1 MSNSKKYRTRAK
13 TRNATHHIQE
23 NDTSATLSREHG
35 ATQHTT
41 SPNRDTAR
49 NVPLDPLSGSSRATR
64 RLQPPVAHPH
74 GQDAD
79 QAGDLS
85 DEEEDVSDDDVGKL
99 APQTPATPKRLHV
112 ASDSVLVTPFG
123 RYSHTYSPSIS
134 NDHPYKVDEV
144 NKFLEADLTEL
155 RILPLGEW
163 AQYAMNLDLD
173 RDDYTL
179 TKTTKTR
186 FKEYFEAV
194 DAAKLESEIYPT
206 LVALLNSFSNKG
218 KKGNNIIFYTQDPFP
233 VRGSIVEQRPDIG
246 AAFKGL
252 FKGKKYTLTAKVDR
266 RIYWGLLFNV
276 VEGKLEGG
284 KMIIEEL
291 GKDAKV
297 IPPKQERG
305 RSQTAGN
312 QVSSSKKRARSQD
325 TNDRAQK
332 MKRVLKGSTSKLL
345 PRRPAARRRKVA
357 SDFAHQPASQ
367 PAMALRP
374 HTLKPVPA
382 RMTPLGTRVQVGGY
396 ARDMMS
402 LGVIRSHAINFIVDS
417 KFARAIYYDRSTIVE
432 SGLLDLENEEHQLIF
447 AKMIK
452 HLRALPLEGLGIVPN
467 LDAKFMKNPKS
478 LDYGFNL
485 PQYTAADGPPSN
497 EIFEHPQGSLFTF
510 PYKDGKTRTVHLKRV
525 LFRSHGIIGRGTIV
539 IRVKCACAGCG
550 SHCDWAGKKL
560 VLKLSFPGE
569 TRVSEQTFMDRC
581 RELAQ
586 GEHAWVLNHLP
597 HIYWSFDIPFGE
609 GSPQKN
615 FKKKYDEQ
623 YEMRLMRGS
632 IQEELQPLTSLTTAR
647 ECAQVFYDV
656 VQCHHWVWKY
666 PQILHR
672 DISQGNIMVRG
683 KKGEKFGVLNDW
695 DLAVWVNDLRDGPTS
710 KFRTGTTPYMAH
722 EQHDIEWKGPHRYR
736 HDMESMFYVIL
747 LLTCL
752 CSSPSEKLV
761 DPPVTN
767 FCYEQWHE
775 QGDFSLR
782 ATKESLI
789 HRGAWQ
795 PSTTTFFDGFS
806 LWLVKLQLKL
816 RLGFVELANYQNAKT
831 TQQVKWQRPDPAL
844 LNFNEDTL
852 GGHFSYEEMIW
863 AVHAFDNEDLKTRS
877 HEWQNILLL
886 RLQKEQQ
893 DEQQQK
899 EQYEQQQNEQGEN

>member
-1 MSNSKKYRTRAK
+1 MSNSKTYRTRAK
-13 TRNATHHIQE
+13 TRNATHYIQE

-41 SPNRDTAR
+41 SPNGPTAR
-49 NVPLDPLSGSSRATR
+49 NVPLDPVSGSSRPTGS
-64 RLQPPVAHPH
+64 LQPPVAHPH
-74 GQDAD
+74 GQDEDETAD
-79 QAGDLS
+79 LL
-85 DEEEDVSDDDVGKL
+85 DEEEDLSDDEVDEL
-99 APQTPATPKRLHV
+99 ASQTPATPKHLHV
-112 ASDSVLVTPFG
+112 VSDSVLVTPFG

-155 RILPLGEW
+155 RILPLAEW

-179 TKTTKTR
+179 SKTTKTR
-186 FKEYFEAV
+186 FKQYFKAV
-194 DAAKLESEIYPT
+194 DAAKLESQIYPA
-206 LVALLNSFSNKG
+206 LVDLLNSFSNKG
-218 KKGNNIIFYTQDPFP
+218 KKGDNIVFHIQDPFP
-233 VRGSIVEQRPDIG
+233 VRGSIVEQKPDIG
-246 AAFKGL
+246 ATLKGL
-252 FKGKKYTLTAKVDR
+252 FKGKLKKLTADVNG
-266 RIYWGLLFNV
+266 RIYWGLLPNV
-276 VEGKLEGG
+276 VEGKLERV
-284 KMIIEEL
+284 
-291 GKDAKV
+291 GKDAKDLSRN
-297 IPPKQERG
+297 QESERP
-305 RSQTAGN
+305 RTSDTQSN
-312 QVSSSKKRARSQD
+312 SSKKRARSRD
-325 TNDRAQK
+325 THDRARK
-332 MKRVLKGSTSKLL
+332 MKRLMEGSPSKLL
-345 PRRPAARRRKVA
+345 PRGPAGRKVA
-357 SDFAHQPASQ
+357 SGLSSLLYLIICHAKAKKLDFAQQAASQ

-374 HTLKPVPA
+374 HTLKAVPP

-432 SGLLDLENEEHQLIF
+432 SGLLKLENEEDQLIF

-467 LDAKFMKNPKS
+467 LDAKFMKDPKS

-539 IRVKCACAGCG
+539 IRIKCACAGCG
-550 SHCDWAGKKL
+550 GHCDWAGKDL

-581 RELAQ
+581 RELAI
-586 GEHAWVLNHLP
+586 GEHEWVFDHLP
-597 HIYWSFDIPFGE
+597 NIYWSFDIPFRE

-615 FKKKYDEQ
+615 FKKKYDKQ
-623 YEMRLMRGS
+623 YEMRIMRGS
-632 IQEELQPLTSLTTAR
+632 IQEELQPLTGLTTAR

-672 DISQGNIMVRG
+672 DISPGNIMVREKNG
-683 KKGEKFGVLNDW
+683 QKFGVLNDW
-695 DLAVWVNDLRDGPTS
+695 DLAIWVNDLRDGPTS

-722 EQHDIEWKGPHRYR
+722 EQHSVEWKGPHRYR

-752 CSSPSEKLV
+752 CSSPGEKLV
-761 DPPVTN
+761 DPPVTDYS
-767 FCYEQWHE
+767 YEQWHQ

-795 PSTTTFFDGFS
+795 PSTTPFFDGFS
-806 LWLVKLQLKL
+806 SWLESLQCELS
-816 RLGFVELANYQNAKT
+816 LGFSELQKYLRATKTAQKIQQNSLPHPMT
-831 TQQVKWQRPDPAL
+831 EVPSFD
-844 LNFNEDTL
+844 EDSL
-852 GGHFSYEEMIW
+852 GGYFSYKDVVLIMHVFADDALE
-863 AVHAFDNEDLKTRS
+863 TRS
-877 HEWQNILLL
+877 REWQEML
-886 RLQKEQQ
+886 RQEK
-893 DEQQQK
+893 
-899 EQYEQQQNEQGEN
+899 